1 MRIFQTFD
9 QRASF
14 LHPDLFLAGRTA
26 ARLAAAVTELC
37 NTRLHDGVV
46 DANPPRAAAAAA
58 PPPGTQ
64 REEEDYRSEPCISH
78 EQLPVP
84 PREYRR
90 SDLAELLR
98 GAEDEVEVA
107 LGHGGSC
114 LRA

>member
-1 MRIFQTFD
+1 MRIFQKFD

-26 ARLAAAVTELC
+26 ARLAAAVAKLC

-64 REEEDYRSEPCISH
+64 REGGEGLQI
-78 EQLPVP
+78 
-84 PREYRR
+84 
-90 SDLAELLR
+90 
-98 GAEDEVEVA
+98 GAMHLTRAVA
-107 LGHGGSC
+107 STS
-114 LRA
+114 